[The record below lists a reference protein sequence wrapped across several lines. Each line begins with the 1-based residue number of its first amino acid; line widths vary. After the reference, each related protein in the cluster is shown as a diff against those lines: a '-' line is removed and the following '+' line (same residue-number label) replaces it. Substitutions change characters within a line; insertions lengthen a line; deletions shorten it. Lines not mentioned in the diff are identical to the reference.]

1 MILRKECAIMTISN
15 IVREKKGGGV
25 LIKEKKFLKTNFLSG
40 VLACCFGLCMAGVT
54 GLSRGIYPMTVF
66 VLLILIGMVL
76 LGSAARGAP
85 DQPLSR
91 IWWKEI
97 VMILLLFINPLMA
110 GTLGF
115 YFAAFFVIAGISW
128 LITPVKTGKALA
140 GVLAYSLLVTVVAF
154 AVFTVGLKIV
164 TPSGILR

>member
-1 MILRKECAIMTISN
+1 MIL
-15 IVREKKGGGV
+15 
-25 LIKEKKFLKTNFLSG
+25 F
-40 VLACCFGLCMAGVT
+40 
-54 GLSRGIYPMTVF
+54 
-66 VLLILIGMVL
+66 
-76 LGSAARGAP
+76 
-85 DQPLSR
+85 
-91 IWWKEI
+91 
-97 VMILLLFINPLMA
+97 LFINPLMA

-128 LITPVKTGKALA
+128 RITPVKTGKALA

>member
-1 MILRKECAIMTISN
+1 MTISN

-91 IWWKEI
+91 IWW
-97 VMILLLFINPLMA
+97 
-110 GTLGF
+110 
-115 YFAAFFVIAGISW
+115 
-128 LITPVKTGKALA
+128 
-140 GVLAYSLLVTVVAF
+140 
-154 AVFTVGLKIV
+154 
-164 TPSGILR
+164 

>member
-1 MILRKECAIMTISN
+1 MTISN

-97 VMILLLFINPLMA
+97 VMILFLFINPLMA

-115 YFAAFFVIAGISW
+115 YFSAFFVIAGISW

-140 GVLAYSLLVTVVAF
+140 GVLAYSLLVTVAAF